1 MCVTDLLCSTAET
14 NNIVN
19 QLYSN
24 KIIFLEKPIPQKKK
38 GGGGLPNVNCC
49 IENGQAT
56 RPDYMTQG
64 IIFNIL

>member
-38 GGGGLPNVNCC
+38 GGGWIAKCKLLYREWTSNK
-49 IENGQAT
+49 A
-56 RPDYMTQG
+56 
-64 IIFNIL
+64 